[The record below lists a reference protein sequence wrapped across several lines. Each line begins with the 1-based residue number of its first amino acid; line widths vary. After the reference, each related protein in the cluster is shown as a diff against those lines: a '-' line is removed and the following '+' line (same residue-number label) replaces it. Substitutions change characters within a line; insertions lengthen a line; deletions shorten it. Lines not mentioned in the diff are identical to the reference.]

1 MASPNHG
8 ERHKPLNTFIL
19 HYAGMATGRAALEC
33 LGDLS
38 TKVSCHYLIREH
50 GAIDQL
56 VCEERRAIA
65 EPASEA
71 HAFQRRQRHE
81 LGLYPCLRAMRPRI
95 PFTRVFIGAFS
106 V

>member
-19 HYAGMATGRAALEC
+19 HYAGVATGRAALEC

-38 TKVSCHYLIREH
+38 NKVSCHHLIREH

-56 VCEERRAIA
+56 VFEERRAIA
-65 EPASEA
+65 EPASDDLLPE
-71 HAFQRRQRHE
+71 F
-81 LGLYPCLRAMRPRI
+81 RPS
-95 PFTRVFIGAFS
+95 GAGVS
-106 V
+106 GV